1 MLSRRSAR
9 VKVMQI
15 IYALKSG
22 NLKNNDLLNAELE
35 NSMLQPVHMLLYLM
49 MLLRELA
56 LYSETDT
63 NIKASKYLPN
73 EVDKLPSNV
82 ILNNPVVSELI
93 SNTEFD
99 KLIQNNM
106 LSARLNKDIVRLL
119 FNQLSASEEF
129 LNYKKLEKRSSEDE
143 VNIIRFIEEE
153 IFRRSED
160 LDTLMMELFG
170 HWHDDD
176 DLVYIHFNML
186 LSDLSKGLG
195 ISRLSV
201 FADKNKEIFN
211 FGHKLLNNSIGRYDE
226 YSELIAPKIKNWEI
240 DRIAKVD
247 LVLMVMAISEI
258 LDFPTIPVKVTIN
271 EYIDISKIYSTP
283 KSREFVNGIL
293 DKLMKEMNDS
303 GQIVKTGRGLQNN

>member
-63 NIKASKYLPN
+63 SIKASKYLPN

>member
-1 MLSRRSAR
+1 
-9 VKVMQI
+9 
-15 IYALKSG
+15 
-22 NLKNNDLLNAELE
+22 
-35 NSMLQPVHMLLYLM
+35 
-49 MLLRELA
+49 
-56 LYSETDT
+56 
-63 NIKASKYLPN
+63 
-73 EVDKLPSNV
+73 
-82 ILNNPVVSELI
+82 
-93 SNTEFD
+93 
-99 KLIQNNM
+99 
-106 LSARLNKDIVRLL
+106 
-119 FNQLSASEEF
+119 
-129 LNYKKLEKRSSEDE
+129 
-143 VNIIRFIEEE
+143 
-153 IFRRSED
+153 
-160 LDTLMMELFG
+160 
-170 HWHDDD
+170 
-176 DLVYIHFNML
+176 ML